1 LGLAISTGDCP
12 VVISTCG
19 EQALMMDI
27 LFKSPAGIASI
38 FTFAFLLLMGFG
50 LWWWF
55 MHKMKQSDD
64 SKKD

>member
-1 LGLAISTGDCP
+1 
-12 VVISTCG
+12 
-19 EQALMMDI
+19 MMDI